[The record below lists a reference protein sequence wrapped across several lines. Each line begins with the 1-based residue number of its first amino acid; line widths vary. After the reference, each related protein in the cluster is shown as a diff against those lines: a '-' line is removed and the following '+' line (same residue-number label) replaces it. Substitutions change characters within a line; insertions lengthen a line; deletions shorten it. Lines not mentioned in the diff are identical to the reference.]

1 MAGFGKS
8 KSEQVDKFCKIP
20 SNPTE
25 TSCSCGSGKS
35 YSDCCLPF
43 HERKTTVE
51 IEPSAFV
58 RSRFSAFVYG
68 LTKYIMD
75 STHPSNKDFATED
88 DISDK
93 PSKRSKRQIWD
104 KAIRN
109 FAEEFEFANLSFD
122 NEIED
127 NRNAI
132 NSDLAIVSIKLQRRL
147 RGAINF
153 DFIEEKIRLKKGV
166 DGAWLYLGSEMT
178 NKGSPMS
185 PSKPQ
190 RMVTGSAV
198 KTGIAK
204 S

>member
-1 MAGFGKS
+1 M
-8 KSEQVDKFCKIP
+8 E
-20 SNPTE
+20 
-25 TSCSCGSGKS
+25 
-35 YSDCCLPF
+35 
-43 HERKTTVE
+43 
-51 IEPSAFV
+51 
-58 RSRFSAFVYG
+58 
-68 LTKYIMD
+68 

-93 PSKRSKRQIWD
+93 PTKRSKRQIWD

-122 NEIED
+122 
-127 NRNAI
+127 
-132 NSDLAIVSIKLQRRL
+132 SD
-147 RGAINF
+147 
-153 DFIEEKIRLKKGV
+153 IEEKIRLKKGV

-190 RMVTGSAV
+190 RMVTGSAA

>member
-1 MAGFGKS
+1 MIS
-8 KSEQVDKFCKIP
+8 L
-20 SNPTE
+20 
-25 TSCSCGSGKS
+25 TSPAR
-35 YSDCCLPF
+35 DQ
-43 HERKTTVE
+43 
-51 IEPSAFV
+51 
-58 RSRFSAFVYG
+58 
-68 LTKYIMD
+68 
-75 STHPSNKDFATED
+75 KDNT
-88 DISDK
+88 
-93 PSKRSKRQIWD
+93 
-104 KAIRN
+104 
-109 FAEEFEFANLSFD
+109 
-122 NEIED
+122 
-127 NRNAI
+127 NAI

-166 DGAWLYLGSEMT
+166 DGAWLYLGSEMI